1 MPADGAEGGGAVAQT
16 SDRQTVMVPDAPR
29 PGGLDG
35 FFKITER
42 GSTMRTEILAGVTTW
57 LTMAYILFLNPQILG
72 SVPDN
77 AGTILTFPEVLT
89 VTALAAGVMTIA
101 MGVFG
106 KYPFAVAAGLGL
118 NAFVTFTLV
127 AQLGLTWPQAMG
139 VIVIEGLVISVLVLT
154 GLRQMIM
161 DAIPMD
167 LKLAIGI
174 GIGLFLAIIGFV
186 NGGVVQRTATPSP
199 VPPLQINPDLT
210 TLRVLVFL
218 VTLAVTAAL
227 IARKTR
233 GAILIGI
240 VFGTLVA
247 MIINIGWGDKHIW
260 DAVGPGIAQF
270 PSSLTA
276 SPDFSLV
283 GDFNFG
289 VFSVLSFWTAIAAI
303 LSVMLSDFFDTMGT
317 AVGLGKEAGLL
328 DEKGRLPGIKG
339 VLLVDGLAAA
349 AGGAVSASSN
359 TTYIESG
366 AGIGDGGRT
375 GMTSVVVGVLFL
387 GAMFFSPIAGIVPPE
402 ATAPALVI
410 VGYLM
415 MRSVGDIDWR
425 DPAIGIPALL
435 TITLMPFTYSI
446 TNGVAAGFVSY
457 TLIKVLQGKAREV
470 HPLTYIVSIMF
481 IGYFVRGLLA

>member
-1 MPADGAEGGGAVAQT
+1 VAQT
-16 SDRQTVMVPDAPR
+16 SEGQTVRVPDAQG

-35 FFKITER
+35 YFKITER
-42 GSTMRTEILAGVTTW
+42 GSTLRIEIFAGITTW
-57 LTMAYILFLNPQILG
+57 LTMAYILFVNPAILG
-72 SVPDN
+72 AVTDN
-77 AGTILTFPEVLT
+77 QGTTLGFAEVLT
-89 VTALAAGVMTIA
+89 VTALAAGVMTLA
-101 MGVFG
+101 MGIAG
-106 KYPFAVAAGLGL
+106 KYPFAIAAGLGL

-127 AQLGLTWPQAMG
+127 AQLGLTWPEAMG
-139 VIVIEGLVISVLVLT
+139 VIVIEGLLISVLVLT
-154 GLRQMIM
+154 GLREMIM

-174 GIGLFLAIIGFV
+174 GIGMFLAIIGFV
-186 NGGVVQRTATPSP
+186 NGGIVVVGDGTP
-199 VPPLQINPDLT
+199 ITIAPDLT
-210 TLRVLVFL
+210 TLRILVFL
-218 VTLAVTAAL
+218 VTLALTAAL
-227 IARKTR
+227 VARNVR

-240 VFGTLVA
+240 AFGTLAA
-247 MIINIGWGDKHIW
+247 MVINIGWGDKHIW
-260 DAVGPGIAQF
+260 DVVGPGVAQF
-270 PSSLTA
+270 PSSITA
-276 SPDFSLV
+276 TPDFSLV
-283 GDFNFG
+283 GNFNFK

-328 DEKGRLPGIKG
+328 DKEGKLPGIRN

-387 GAMFFSPIAGIVPPE
+387 LAMFFSPIAGIVPPE
-402 ATAPALVI
+402 ATAPALII
-410 VGYLM
+410 VGYFM
-415 MRSVGDIDWR
+415 MKSVGDIDWR
-425 DPAIGIPALL
+425 DAAIGIPAFL

-457 TLIKVLQGKAREV
+457 SLIKLMQGKGREV
-470 HPLTYIVSIMF
+470 HILTYIVSLMF

>member
-1 MPADGAEGGGAVAQT
+1 VARTSEG
-16 SDRQTVMVPDAPR
+16 QTVQVPEAPNR
-29 PGGLDG
+29 GGLDG

-57 LTMAYILFLNPQILG
+57 LTMAYILFVNPAILG
-72 SVPDN
+72 AVTDN
-77 AGTILTFPEVLT
+77 QGTQLGFAEVLT
-89 VTALAAGVMTIA
+89 VTALAAGVMTLA
-101 MGVFG
+101 MGIVG
-106 KYPFAVAAGLGL
+106 KYPFAIAAGLGL

-127 AQLGLTWPQAMG
+127 GQLGLTWPEAMG
-139 VIVIEGLVISVLVLT
+139 VIVIEGLIISVLVLT
-154 GLRQMIM
+154 GLREMIM

-174 GIGLFLAIIGFV
+174 GIGMFLAIIGFV
-186 NGGVVQRTATPSP
+186 NGGIVVPGGGTPITIVS
-199 VPPLQINPDLT
+199 DLT

-218 VTLAVTAAL
+218 VTLALTAAL
-227 IARKTR
+227 VARNVR

-247 MIINIGWGDKHIW
+247 MAINIGWGDKSIW
-260 DAVGPGIAQF
+260 SAVGPGVAQF
-270 PSSLTA
+270 PSSITA
-276 SPDFSLV
+276 TPNFELV
-283 GDFNFG
+283 GNFNFK

-328 DEKGRLPGIKG
+328 DEDGKLPGIRN

-349 AGGAVSASSN
+349 AGGATSSSSN

-366 AGIGDGGRT
+366 SGIGDGGRT

-387 GAMFFSPIAGIVPPE
+387 LAMFFSPIAGVVPPE
-402 ATAPALVI
+402 ATAPALII

-415 MRSVGDIDWR
+415 MKSVGDIDWR
-425 DPAIGIPALL
+425 DAAIGIPAFL

-457 TLIKVLQGKAREV
+457 SLIKLMQGKGREV
-470 HPLTYIVSIMF
+470 HVLTYLVSLMF

>member
-1 MPADGAEGGGAVAQT
+1 VAQT
-16 SDRQTVMVPDAPR
+16 SEGQTVRVPDAPK

-42 GSTMRTEILAGVTTW
+42 GSTMRIEIFAGLTTW
-57 LTMAYILFLNPQILG
+57 LTMAYILFLNPAILG
-72 SVPDN
+72 AIPDN
-77 AGTILTFPEVLT
+77 TGTSLTFPEVLT
-89 VTALAAGVMTIA
+89 VTALAAGVMTLA
-101 MGVFG
+101 MGIAG
-106 KYPFAVAAGLGL
+106 KYPFAIAAGLGL

-127 AQLGLTWPQAMG
+127 GQLGLTWPEAMG
-139 VIVIEGLVISVLVLT
+139 VIVIEGLLISVLVLT
-154 GLRQMIM
+154 GLREMIM

-174 GIGLFLAIIGFV
+174 GIGMFLAIIGFV
-186 NGGVVQRTATPSP
+186 NGGVVVVGAGTP
-199 VPPLQINPDLT
+199 VTIAPDLT
-210 TLRVLVFL
+210 TLRILVFFI
-218 VTLAVTAAL
+218 TLALTAAL
-227 IARKTR
+227 VARNVR

-240 VFGTLVA
+240 AFGTLVA
-247 MIINIGWGDKHIW
+247 MVINIVWGDKLVW
-260 DAVGPGIAQF
+260 TNGIAQI
-270 PSSLTA
+270 PSDIVA
-276 SPDFSLV
+276 SPNFDLV
-283 GDFNFG
+283 GNFNFK

-317 AVGLGKEAGLL
+317 AIGLGKEAGLL
-328 DEKGRLPGIKG
+328 DKEGKLPGIRN

-387 GAMFFSPIAGIVPPE
+387 LAMFFSPIAGIVPPE
-402 ATAPALVI
+402 ATAPALII
-410 VGYLM
+410 VGYFM
-415 MRSVGDIDWR
+415 MKSVGDIDWR
-425 DPAIGIPALL
+425 DAAIGIPAFL

-457 TLIKVLQGKAREV
+457 SLIKVMQGKGRDV
-470 HPLTYIVSIMF
+470 HLLTYLVSLLF

>member
-1 MPADGAEGGGAVAQT
+1 MAKTENDRFVRVPETEGGGL
-16 SDRQTVMVPDAPR
+16 DRY
-29 PGGLDG
+29 
-35 FFKITER
+35 FKITER
-42 GSTMRTEILAGVTTW
+42 GSTLRTELLAGLTTW
-57 LTMAYILFLNPQILG
+57 LTMAYILFLNPAILG
-72 SVPDN
+72 ALPDN
-77 AGTILTFPEVLT
+77 AGTQLAFPQVLT

-101 MGVFG
+101 MGIYG
-106 KYPFAVAAGLGL
+106 RYPFAIAAGLGL
-118 NAFVTFTLV
+118 NAFVAFTLV
-127 AQLGLTWPQAMG
+127 GQLGLTWPQAMG
-139 VIVIEGLVISVLVLT
+139 VIVIEGVVISILVLT
-154 GLRQMIM
+154 GLREMILN
-161 DAIPMD
+161 AIPMD

-186 NGGVVQRTATPSP
+186 NGGIVVAGNGTVVT
-199 VPPLQINPDLT
+199 INSNLT

-218 VTLAVTAAL
+218 ITLALTAAL
-227 IARKTR
+227 VARNVR

-247 MIINIGWGDKHIW
+247 SVINVIWGHHAIW
-260 DAVGPGIAQF
+260 ESVGPGIAQM
-270 PSSLTA
+270 PSSVTA
-276 SPDFSLV
+276 TPDFGLV
-283 GDFNFG
+283 GNFNFG

-328 DEKGRLPGIKG
+328 DEEGKLPGMRR
-339 VLLVDGLAAA
+339 VLFVDGLAAA
-349 AGGAVSASSN
+349 VGGATSSSSN

-375 GMTSVVVGVLFL
+375 GLVSVVVGVLFL
-387 GAMFFSPIAGIVPPE
+387 LSMFFSPIAGVVPPE
-402 ATAPALVI
+402 ATAPALII

-415 MRSVGDIDWR
+415 MKSVGDIDWR

-457 TLIKVLQGKAREV
+457 TLIKVMQGKAREV
-470 HPLTYIVSIMF
+470 HVLTYLVSLLF

>member
-1 MPADGAEGGGAVAQT
+1 MAQT
-16 SDRQTVMVPDAPR
+16 SEGQTVRVPDAPK

-42 GSTMRTEILAGVTTW
+42 GSTMRIEIFAGLTTW
-57 LTMAYILFLNPQILG
+57 LTMAYILFLNPAILG
-72 SVPDN
+72 AIPDN
-77 AGTILTFPEVLT
+77 TGTSLTFPEVLT
-89 VTALAAGVMTIA
+89 VTALAAGVMTLA
-101 MGVFG
+101 MGIAG
-106 KYPFAVAAGLGL
+106 KYPFAIAAGLGL

-127 AQLGLTWPQAMG
+127 GQLGLTWPEAMG
-139 VIVIEGLVISVLVLT
+139 VIVIEGLLISVLVLT
-154 GLRQMIM
+154 GLREMIM

-174 GIGLFLAIIGFV
+174 GIGMFLAIIGFV
-186 NGGVVQRTATPSP
+186 NGGVVVVGAGTP
-199 VPPLQINPDLT
+199 VTIAPDLT
-210 TLRVLVFL
+210 TLRILVFFI
-218 VTLAVTAAL
+218 TLALTAAL
-227 IARKTR
+227 VARNVR

-240 VFGTLVA
+240 AFGTLVA
-247 MIINIGWGDKHIW
+247 MVINIVWGDKLVW
-260 DAVGPGIAQF
+260 TNGIAQI
-270 PSSLTA
+270 PSDIVA
-276 SPDFSLV
+276 SPNFDLV
-283 GDFNFG
+283 GNFNFK

-317 AVGLGKEAGLL
+317 AIGLGKEAGLL
-328 DEKGRLPGIKG
+328 DKEGKLPGIRN

-387 GAMFFSPIAGIVPPE
+387 LAMFFSPIAGIVPPE
-402 ATAPALVI
+402 ATAPALII
-410 VGYLM
+410 VGYFM
-415 MRSVGDIDWR
+415 MKSVGDIDWR
-425 DPAIGIPALL
+425 DAAIGIPAFL

-457 TLIKVLQGKAREV
+457 SLIKVMQGKGRDV
-470 HPLTYIVSIMF
+470 HLLTYLVSLLF

>member
-1 MPADGAEGGGAVAQT
+1 MAQT
-16 SDRQTVMVPDAPR
+16 SEGQTVRVPEAPR
-29 PGGLDG
+29 RNALDDY
-35 FFKITER
+35 FKITER
-42 GSTMRTEILAGVTTW
+42 GSTMRTEILAGLTTW

-72 SVPDN
+72 TIPDN
-77 AGTILTFPEVLT
+77 TGTSLAFPQVLT

-101 MGVFG
+101 MGVIG
-106 KYPFAVAAGLGL
+106 KYPFAIAAGLGL

-127 AQLGLTWPQAMG
+127 GQLGLTWPQAMG
-139 VIVIEGLVISVLVLT
+139 VIVIEGVVISILVLT

-161 DAIPMD
+161 DAIPLD

-186 NGGVVQRTATPSP
+186 NGGLVQRTTTDSP

-218 VTLAVTAAL
+218 VTLALTAAL
-227 IARKTR
+227 IARNTR

-240 VFGTLVA
+240 AFGTLVA
-247 MIINIGWGDKHIW
+247 MAINIIWGDKHIW

-270 PSSLTA
+270 PSSVTA
-276 SPDFSLV
+276 SPDFNLV
-283 GDFNFG
+283 GNFNFG

-303 LSVMLSDFFDTMGT
+303 VSVMLSDFFDTMGT

-328 DEKGRLPGIKG
+328 DQDGRLPGIKR
-339 VLLVDGLAAA
+339 VLFVDGVAAA
-349 AGGAVSASSN
+349 VGGAVSASSN

-375 GMTSVVVGVLFL
+375 GLTSVVVGVLFL
-387 GAMFFSPIAGIVPPE
+387 AAMFFSPIAGIVPPE
-402 ATAPALVI
+402 ATAPALII

-415 MRSVGDIDWR
+415 MKSVGDIDWR

-470 HPLTYIVSIMF
+470 HPLTYIVSVLF

>member
-1 MPADGAEGGGAVAQT
+1 MAQT
-16 SDRQTVMVPDAPR
+16 SEGQTVRVPDAPK

-42 GSTMRTEILAGVTTW
+42 GSTMRIEIFAGITTW
-57 LTMAYILFLNPQILG
+57 LTMAYILFLNPAILG
-72 SVPDN
+72 AIPDN
-77 AGTILTFPEVLT
+77 TGTSLTFPEVLT
-89 VTALAAGVMTIA
+89 VTALAAGVMTLA
-101 MGVFG
+101 MGIAG
-106 KYPFAVAAGLGL
+106 KYPFAIAAGLGL

-127 AQLGLTWPQAMG
+127 GQLGLTWPEAMG
-139 VIVIEGLVISVLVLT
+139 VIVIEGLLISVLVLT
-154 GLRQMIM
+154 GLREMIM

-174 GIGLFLAIIGFV
+174 GIGMFLAIIGFV
-186 NGGVVQRTATPSP
+186 NGGVVVVGAGTP
-199 VPPLQINPDLT
+199 VTIAPDLT
-210 TLRVLVFL
+210 TLRILVFFI
-218 VTLAVTAAL
+218 TLALTAAL
-227 IARKTR
+227 VARNVR

-240 VFGTLVA
+240 AFGTLVA
-247 MIINIGWGDKHIW
+247 MVINIVWGDKLVW
-260 DAVGPGIAQF
+260 TNGIAQI
-270 PSSLTA
+270 PSDIVA
-276 SPDFSLV
+276 SPNFDLV
-283 GDFNFG
+283 GNFNFK

-317 AVGLGKEAGLL
+317 AIGLGKEAGLL
-328 DEKGRLPGIKG
+328 DKEGKLPGIRN

-387 GAMFFSPIAGIVPPE
+387 LAMFFSPIAGIVPPE
-402 ATAPALVI
+402 ATAPALII
-410 VGYLM
+410 VGYFM
-415 MRSVGDIDWR
+415 MKSVGDIDWR
-425 DPAIGIPALL
+425 DAAIGIPAFL

-457 TLIKVLQGKAREV
+457 SLIKVMQGKGRDV
-470 HPLTYIVSIMF
+470 HLLTYLVSLLF